1 MTVVFALLGNKSFP
15 WRQKTTQRRCQPHP
29 FDDSRLEYLYHPRP
43 WDYHFS
49 SFLLEL
55 AVFDYDRN
63 EPKNLPIRLKRAF
76 SSFKANS

>member
-49 SFLLEL
+49 RFYWSLLFLTMTEMSQRTSRS
-55 AVFDYDRN
+55 V
-63 EPKNLPIRLKRAF
+63 
-76 SSFKANS
+76 